1 MRMIGE
7 AHNLA
12 KFTEEEVRI
21 FRKRYEQGESTRKLA
36 KEKGVA
42 PSGMW
47 AVVARYAWKHVK

>member
-1 MRMIGE
+1 VRGE
-7 AHNLA
+7 AHWAA
-12 KFTEEEVRI
+12 KFTEEDVRI

-47 AVVARYAWKHVK
+47 AMVTGYAWKHVK

>member
-1 MRMIGE
+1 MIGE
-7 AHNLA
+7 VHNLA

-47 AVVARYAWKHVK
+47 AMVAGYAWKHVK